1 MANELWGAKT
11 RSTKWV
17 LEHLSRK
24 DLKELREHIKQIN
37 LIAKKSG
44 MWDFQRTGF
53 FKQTYKMED
62 TLIEAI
68 DDNVY
73 EKKLEKTLGHK
84 L

>member
-1 MANELWGAKT
+1 MANELLGVKT

-24 DLKELREHIKQIN
+24 DLKALREHIRQIN
-37 LIAKKSG
+37 LIAKNSG

-73 EKKLEKTLGHK
+73 EKKLEKMLGHK

>member
-24 DLKELREHIKQIN
+24 ELKALREHIRQIN
-37 LIAKKSG
+37 LIAKNSG

-62 TLIEAI
+62 ILIEAI

>member
-1 MANELWGAKT
+1 MANELWEVKT

-24 DLKELREHIKQIN
+24 DLKELREHIRQIN
-37 LIAKKSG
+37 LIAKNSG

-62 TLIEAI
+62 TLIQAI

-73 EKKLEKTLGHK
+73 NKKLEKTLGHK

>member
-1 MANELWGAKT
+1 MANELLGAKT

-24 DLKELREHIKQIN
+24 DLKALREHIRQIN
-37 LIAKKSG
+37 LIAKNSG

-53 FKQTYKMED
+53 FKQTYKMEN

-73 EKKLEKTLGHK
+73 EKKLEKMLGHK

>member
-1 MANELWGAKT
+1 MANELWRAKT
-11 RSTKWV
+11 RNTKWV

-24 DLKELREHIKQIN
+24 DLKELREHIRQIN
-37 LIAKKSG
+37 LIAKNSG
-44 MWDFQRTGF
+44 MWDFQRNGF

-62 TLIEAI
+62 ALIKAI

>member
-1 MANELWGAKT
+1 MANELWRAKT

-24 DLKELREHIKQIN
+24 DLKELREHIRQIN
-37 LIAKKSG
+37 LIAKNSG
-44 MWDFQRTGF
+44 MWDSQRTGF

-62 TLIEAI
+62 TLIKAI

>member
-24 DLKELREHIKQIN
+24 DLKELREHLKQII
-37 LIAKKSG
+37 LIASKSG
-44 MWDFQRTGF
+44 VWNFQCTGF

-73 EKKLEKTLGHK
+73 EKKLEKSLGHK

>member
-1 MANELWGAKT
+1 MAKEFWGAKT

-17 LEHLSRK
+17 LEHLTRA
-24 DLKELREHIKQIN
+24 DLKALREHIKQIN

-44 MWDFQRTGF
+44 LWDFQRTGF
-53 FKQTYKMED
+53 FKETYKMED

-73 EKKLEKTLGHK
+73 EKKLEKLLGHK

>member
-24 DLKELREHIKQIN
+24 DLKALHEHIKQIN
-37 LIAKKSG
+37 LIAKNSG

-53 FKQTYKMED
+53 FKQTYKMEH

-73 EKKLEKTLGHK
+73 EKKLEKILRHK

>member
-1 MANELWGAKT
+1 MANELYGAKT

-24 DLKELREHIKQIN
+24 DLKELMEHIKQIN
-37 LIAKKSG
+37 LIAKNSG

-62 TLIEAI
+62 TLIESI

-73 EKKLEKTLGHK
+73 EKKIEKTLGHK

>member
-1 MANELWGAKT
+1 M
-11 RSTKWV
+11 
-17 LEHLSRK
+17 
-24 DLKELREHIKQIN
+24 N
-37 LIAKKSG
+37 LFSAEKPSFFASKSG
-44 MWDFQRTGF
+44 VWDFQRTGF

-73 EKKLEKTLGHK
+73 EKRLEKSLGHK

>member
-24 DLKELREHIKQIN
+24 DLYELREHLKQIN
-37 LIAKKSG
+37 LIASKSG
-44 MWDFQRTGF
+44 VWDFQRTGF

-68 DDNVY
+68 DDNVH